1 MITLFFSYE
10 RSGDGEGQQ
19 SLIHHQ
25 GGGGGG
31 GRRRRRSHLYYHAMN
46 QSLSN
51 NWGI

>member
-10 RSGDGEGQQ
+10 RSEDGEGQQ

-25 GGGGGG
+25 GGGWRRR
-31 GRRRRRSHLYYHAMN
+31 RRRRRSLLYYHAMN

-51 NWGI
+51 NWEI